1 MIRIIPLRVE
11 HKLALFIADLTMLLS
26 FLLALFLNS
35 VVFYLFKSSSCG
47 PIVSAL
53 QHLSAESIRGN
64 RVYSSRIVVFSQ
76 VPAGFA
82 NNMMCLLSSYAVA
95 IALDLPL
102 ACNRLL
108 SILM

>member
-1 MIRIIPLRVE
+1 
-11 HKLALFIADLTMLLS
+11 MLLS
-26 FLLALFLNS
+26 FLLFFLNS
-35 VVFYLFKSSSCG
+35 VVSFLFKNSSCG
-47 PIVSAL
+47 PIVIPL
-53 QHLSAESIRGN
+53 QHLSVESIRGN

-76 VPAGFA
+76 VTAGFA